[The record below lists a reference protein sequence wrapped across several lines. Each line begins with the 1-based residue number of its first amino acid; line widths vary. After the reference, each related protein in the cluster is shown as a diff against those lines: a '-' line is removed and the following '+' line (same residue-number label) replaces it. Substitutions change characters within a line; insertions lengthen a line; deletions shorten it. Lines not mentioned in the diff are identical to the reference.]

1 MATSQLRTFFIRAFL
16 MTSRYKLGKSTFQSH
31 SSNYFCEV
39 KKEKVENTV
48 VEAYIKAKTIKLLTL
63 CSIRHH

>member
-1 MATSQLRTFFIRAFL
+1 